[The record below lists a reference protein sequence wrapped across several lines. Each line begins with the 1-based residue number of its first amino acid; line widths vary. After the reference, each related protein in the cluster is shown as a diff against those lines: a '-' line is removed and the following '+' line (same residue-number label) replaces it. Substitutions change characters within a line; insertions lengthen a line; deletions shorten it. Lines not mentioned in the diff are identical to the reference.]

1 MPIDFRTC
9 VASLTMSKPL
19 TFAVPEVGF
28 SIVHNIEMVVV
39 FPAPFGPSKPKISPD
54 STVMFSLSTAVSEL
68 NDLVNWLVS
77 IALGIDFVTV
87 KNLDTKGTDL

>member
-1 MPIDFRTC
+1 
-9 VASLTMSKPL
+9 MSKPL